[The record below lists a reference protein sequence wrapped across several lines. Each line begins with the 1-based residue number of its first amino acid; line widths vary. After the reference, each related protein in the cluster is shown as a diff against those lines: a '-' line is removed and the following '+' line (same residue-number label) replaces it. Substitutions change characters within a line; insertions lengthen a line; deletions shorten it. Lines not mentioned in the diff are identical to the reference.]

1 MNSVLESKNDVPQAA
16 THGADATRD
25 TVGLLRRFHFGEPA
39 AAKRT
44 TLPAASVLPSLLN
57 AYRDAS
63 VIRYQY
69 PLYLAPPADCE
80 TTELARPISEFF
92 GAALQ
97 AFAPGE
103 DDARI
108 LRDNLPWLERFLK
121 ESLGDAG
128 PADAAELF
136 AGAAA
141 AMQAELELNDSA
153 REKLA
158 ADLEQLA
165 AAIAP
170 GGQFLGYGPGA
181 PLHLLL
187 QAIRHRDSNKRAQ
200 LRERIDHYV
209 HGLEALLDIEKAKSA
224 DANEPGN
231 IKTSVGLG
239 SRYFDSGALSGML
252 ERRAAGSIEMPADR
266 RARIEATLGTLQ
278 AWQDDAVFVRFVG
291 RIQGP
296 GIRDLAEVQ
305 VLNSDDPCA
314 TAYSVFE
321 QDAAKFAE
329 LFAALRIAALEI
341 DGNYDPQVHD
351 SWFTSFDWQAFSND
365 ELQLVTRVFALVSA
379 AHLAGDGLP
388 SFSRLLGS
396 RLPVHVLTSV
406 RAYDNPGARPGEGPF
421 DAYRFELGYFGV
433 GHRQA
438 VVAQTSAARH
448 DDLLAGFLCAL
459 DSNRTSLH
467 LVNRGTQSMAKKPLL
482 DPWFVASAALESRAH
497 PFVLVNPGAGDHAAE
512 RVSFGGNPQPDGDW
526 PVEKLEYQ
534 GADGEKTDMDL
545 AFTFADYALLM
556 PVLHDHFRVIPPGL
570 ESEDLLPVDQYLEA
584 DDEIVDRA
592 IPFVWAIDDEGTL
605 IRLAVSRE
613 LVFACRDR
621 LNYWRTLQELA
632 GIQNF
637 YVEEAIDRIIEEQRV
652 AIEAEREQLQQEHE
666 EELESAR
673 SEAAG
678 EAMGQLVDFLM
689 GADLSGMVSG
699 GSQLATMPAPAPADV
714 EAPAAET
721 APEPE
726 PVAEEVKEPEEELSF
741 DEPWL
746 DTAACTTCDDCI
758 SINKMMFAYNEDKQ
772 AYIRDVNAGTYADLV
787 EAAEICPA
795 KCIHPGKP
803 LNPNEPGL
811 DELIARAEPFN

>member
-1 MNSVLESKNDVPQAA
+1 MNSVLESNNDVQQVA
-16 THGADATRD
+16 GESADVGKG
-25 TVGLLRRFHFGEPA
+25 TVSLLRRFHFGEPA
-39 AAKRT
+39 AAKQT
-44 TLPAASVLPSLLN
+44 TLPEPTVLPALLN

-69 PLYLAPPADCE
+69 PLYLAPPEDSE
-80 TTELARPISEFF
+80 TAELARPISEFF

-97 AFAPGE
+97 TFAPGE

-121 ESLGDAG
+121 ETLGDSG
-128 PADAAELF
+128 PADATELF
-136 AGAAA
+136 AKAVS
-141 AMQAELELNDSA
+141 AMQAELDLNDSA
-153 REKLA
+153 REKLE

-165 AAIAP
+165 NAIAP
-170 GGQFLGYGPGA
+170 GGQFLGYGPGV

-187 QAIRHRDSNKRAQ
+187 QAIRHRDSQNRAQ
-200 LRERIDHYV
+200 LRERIDSHM
-209 HGLEALLDIEKAKSA
+209 HGLEALLDVEKAKSA
-224 DANEPGN
+224 EANEPGN
-231 IKTSVGLG
+231 IKKGVGLG
-239 SRYFDSGALSGML
+239 SQYFDSGALSGML
-252 ERRAAGSIEMPADR
+252 EQRAAGSVEMLPAR
-266 RARIEATLGTLQ
+266 RARVEAALGTLQ
-278 AWQDDAVFVRFVG
+278 AWEDDPVLVRFIG
-291 RIQGP
+291 RLQGP
-296 GIRDLAEVQ
+296 GIKELPEVQ
-305 VLNSDDPCA
+305 VIDSDDPCT
-314 TAYSVFE
+314 TAAEVFE
-321 QDAAKFAE
+321 KDAAEFAG

-341 DGNYDPQVHD
+341 DGNYDPAVHD
-351 SWFTSFDWQAFSND
+351 SWFANFDWQAFSDD

-379 AHLAGDGLP
+379 AYLAGDGLP

-396 RLPVHVLTSV
+396 RLPVHVLSSV
-406 RAYDNPGARPGEGPF
+406 RAYDNPGASPDEGPF

-448 DDLLAGFLCAL
+448 DDLMTGFLCAL

-467 LVNRGTQSMAKKPLL
+467 LINRGTQSMAKQPLL

-497 PFVLVNPGAGDHAAE
+497 PFVLVNPDAGDHAAE

-534 GADGEKTDMDL
+534 GADGETAEMEL

-556 PVLHDHFRVIPPGL
+556 PALHDHFRVVPAGL
-570 ESEDLLPVDQYLEA
+570 ESEDLLPVDQYLDA
-584 DDEIVDRA
+584 GDEVADRA
-592 IPFVWAIDDEGTL
+592 VPFVWAIDAEGVL
-605 IRLAVSRE
+605 LRLAVSRA

-652 AIEAEREQLQQEHE
+652 AIEAEREQREKEHE
-666 EELESAR
+666 EELENVR

-689 GADLSGMVSG
+689 GADLSGMVAG
-699 GSQLATMPAPAPADV
+699 GAQLATMPAAAPAKV
-714 EAPAAET
+714 EAPAEEPAVEAEP
-721 APEPE
+721 A
-726 PVAEEVKEPEEELSF
+726 VEEVEEPEEELSF

-772 AYIRDVNAGTYADLV
+772 AYIKDAKAGTYADLV
-787 EAAEICPA
+787 AAAEICPA

-803 LNPNEPGL
+803 LDPNEPGL